1 MVPLFARLFFM
12 RTDMEAGTV
21 GLLLRRFTF
30 RHWRQAPVQSTLL
43 VLILALGIGVFFAMR
58 LANRAVLA
66 GFESFSTLVQQ
77 ESDCVITSPAGTLPE
92 EALREMRSLLGE
104 RPVHLIGVLEVT
116 GAEPAAEDEERSYG
130 TRRVYTL
137 LGVDL
142 IGLANFGPA
151 ESGDRR
157 EANWLVRGPRE
168 TLDAVSRPGAIFIS
182 PLLAKRLGLGPG

>member
-66 GFESFSTLVQQ
+66 GFERFSTPLQPEGGCGV
-77 ESDCVITSPAGTLPE
+77 TPPPGTPPGKAFRGKRRL
-92 EALREMRSLLGE
+92 LR
-104 RPVHLIGVLEVT
+104 
-116 GAEPAAEDEERSYG
+116 
-130 TRRVYTL
+130 
-137 LGVDL
+137 
-142 IGLANFGPA
+142 
-151 ESGDRR
+151 
-157 EANWLVRGPRE
+157 
-168 TLDAVSRPGAIFIS
+168 
-182 PLLAKRLGLGPG
+182 